1 MALPPSDR
9 PPGAAKQTYYDDEQS
24 AQHHHSPA
32 ANGQTD
38 PSARAHE
45 HGNATSLAPQDRSRP
60 SVEATSEGGSKE
72 RSKSNGRRPSGQQ
85 RTCGKCQRNLTGQ
98 FVRALGD
105 TYHLECFTCHV
116 RTKNR
121 VQVSRECIANNV
133 AGLWQDR
140 SLQVLSSARS
150 ATEPVSTVRD

>member
-9 PPGAAKQTYYDDEQS
+9 PPGAPKQIFYDDEQS
-24 AQHHHSPA
+24 AQHDYSPA

-38 PSARAHE
+38 LSARPHE
-45 HGNATSLAPQDRSRP
+45 HGNATRLAPQDRSRP
-60 SVEATSEGGSKE
+60 SVEATNESGNSKE

-85 RTCGKCQRNLTGQ
+85 RSCGKCQMHLTGQ

-116 RTKNR
+116 RT
-121 VQVSRECIANNV
+121 
-133 AGLWQDR
+133 
-140 SLQVLSSARS
+140 
-150 ATEPVSTVRD
+150 